1 MRIGT
6 RSSFLLL
13 LTTLFGIAAF
23 AWPLMIHQS
32 SGPNSAHN
40 GDAPWIF
47 VGLVPLLLAI
57 VMAELS
63 EGAIDA
69 KAVALLGILAACF
82 AALRVPSPGINGF
95 EPEWFLLILSARVF
109 GRGFG
114 FVLGAVAFFAS
125 ALITGGVGP
134 WLPFQMLAAAWVGF
148 GAGCLPPM
156 RGFPERLMLAGYGV
170 VSALVYG
177 LLTNFWFW
185 PFVGGSTTY
194 SFVPGLGTIEN
205 LHRFILFDLTTS
217 MGFDLTQGGDLRG
230 HGPGVGPAGPRCTA
244 PRLTPGGLR
253 AADPIHRQGGRR
265 ISSQSGR
272 AEGVQDDQAVKIVSL
287 LPSATEIVYALGLG
301 EHLRGVSFECDY
313 PEDARSVPVVSGTAL
328 PTDGSLGLS
337 FGHLWQIPVLAGA
350 LVWLFVARRSV
361 VSALLIAGGIGVV
374 VTLAGV
380 RV

>member
-1 MRIGT
+1 MTVMVPPRAARARGRLTPAIRFGS

-13 LTTLFGIAAF
+13 LTTLFGVAAF
-23 AWPLMIHQS
+23 CWPLLIHQT
-32 SGPNSAHN
+32 GGQNTAHS

-47 VGLVPLLLAI
+47 VGLLPLLLAI

-82 AALRVPSPGINGF
+82 AALRVASPGINGF
-95 EPEWFLLILSARVF
+95 EPEWFLLVLAARVF

-134 WLPFQMLAAAWVGF
+134 WLPFQMLAAGWVGF

-156 RGFPERLMLAGYGV
+156 RGFPERLLLAGYGA

-185 PFVGGSTTY
+185 PFVGSTTTY
-194 SFVPGLGTIEN
+194 SFVPGLGTVAN

-217 MGFDLTQGGDLRG
+217 MGFDLTRAVTCAVLILV
-230 HGPGVGPAGPRCTA
+230 VGR
-244 PRLTPGGLR
+244 
-253 AADPIHRQGGRR
+253 
-265 ISSQSGR
+265 
-272 AEGVQDDQAVKIVSL
+272 
-287 LPSATEIVYALGLG
+287 
-301 EHLRGVSFECDY
+301 
-313 PEDARSVPVVSGTAL
+313 
-328 PTDGSLGLS
+328 
-337 FGHLWQIPVLAGA
+337 PVLAA
-350 LVWLFVARRSV
+350 LRRASRRAAFEPQIDFTEESV
-361 VSALLIAGGIGVV
+361 SGGGM
-374 VTLAGV
+374 
-380 RV
+380 

>member
-1 MRIGT
+1 MTVSVPRSAPRPGRRRVPAVRIGT

-23 AWPLMIHQS
+23 AWPLLIHQS
-32 SGPNSAHN
+32 SGPDAAHN

-95 EPEWFLLILSARVF
+95 EPEWFLLVLSARVF

-114 FVLGAVAFFAS
+114 FVMGAVAFFAS
-125 ALITGGVGP
+125 GLITGGVGP

-170 VSALVYG
+170 VSALAYG
-177 LLTNFWFW
+177 LLVNFWFW

-194 SFVPGLGTIEN
+194 AFVPGLGTIEN

-217 MGFDLTQGGDLRG
+217 MGFDLT
-230 HGPGVGPAGPRCTA
+230 
-244 PRLTPGGLR
+244 R
-253 AADPIHRQGGRR
+253 AATCAVMVLVLGR
-265 ISSQSGR
+265 
-272 AEGVQDDQAVKIVSL
+272 
-287 LPSATEIVYALGLG
+287 
-301 EHLRGVSFECDY
+301 
-313 PEDARSVPVVSGTAL
+313 
-328 PTDGSLGLS
+328 
-337 FGHLWQIPVLAGA
+337 PVLAA
-350 LVWLFVARRSV
+350 LRRASHRAV
-361 VSALLIAGGIGVV
+361 FEPQIEFIGPAQGESAPDLDGDGSTG
-374 VTLAGV
+374 
-380 RV
+380 

>member
-1 MRIGT
+1 MSLPVPRPASQRERRLTPAVRLGT

-13 LTTLFGIAAF
+13 VTTLFGIAAF
-23 AWPLMIHQS
+23 AWPLLLHQS
-32 SGPNSAHN
+32 SSQNSAHN

-156 RGFPERLMLAGYGV
+156 RGFSERLMLAGYGV
-170 VSALVYG
+170 VAALAYG

-185 PFVGGSTTY
+185 PFVGSTTTY

-205 LHRFILFDLTTS
+205 LHRFLLFDLTTS
-217 MGFDLTQGGDLRG
+217 MGFDLT
-230 HGPGVGPAGPRCTA
+230 
-244 PRLTPGGLR
+244 R
-253 AADPIHRQGGRR
+253 AATCAVMVLVLGR
-265 ISSQSGR
+265 
-272 AEGVQDDQAVKIVSL
+272 
-287 LPSATEIVYALGLG
+287 
-301 EHLRGVSFECDY
+301 
-313 PEDARSVPVVSGTAL
+313 
-328 PTDGSLGLS
+328 
-337 FGHLWQIPVLAGA
+337 PVLAA
-350 LVWLFVARRSV
+350 LRRASRRAV
-361 VSALLIAGGIGVV
+361 FEPRIQFIPPAGGEKVAEAQEEG
-374 VTLAGV
+374 
-380 RV
+380 

>member
-1 MRIGT
+1 MTVSVPQPTARRGRRLTPAIRFGS
-6 RSSFLLL
+6 RSSFLLF
-13 LTTLFGIAAF
+13 LTTVFGIAAF
-23 AWPLMIHQS
+23 SWPLLIHQS
-32 SGPNSAHN
+32 SGANSAHS

-47 VGLVPLLLAI
+47 VGLIPLLLAI

-95 EPEWFLLILSARVF
+95 EPEWFLLILAARVF

-156 RGFPERLMLAGYGV
+156 RGFPERLLLAGYGV

-185 PFVGGSTTY
+185 PFVGGTTSTY
-194 SFVPGLGTIEN
+194 SFVPGLGTIAN

-217 MGFDLTQGGDLRG
+217 MGFDVT
-230 HGPGVGPAGPRCTA
+230 
-244 PRLTPGGLR
+244 R
-253 AADPIHRQGGRR
+253 AATCAVMVLVLGR
-265 ISSQSGR
+265 
-272 AEGVQDDQAVKIVSL
+272 
-287 LPSATEIVYALGLG
+287 
-301 EHLRGVSFECDY
+301 
-313 PEDARSVPVVSGTAL
+313 
-328 PTDGSLGLS
+328 
-337 FGHLWQIPVLAGA
+337 PVLAA
-350 LVWLFVARRSV
+350 LRRASRRAAFEPQV
-361 VSALLIAGGIGVV
+361 DFTQGPVSHGGP
-374 VTLAGV
+374 
-380 RV
+380 

>member
-1 MRIGT
+1 VTVTNARSAAQPERRLAPAVRIGT

-13 LTTLFGIAAF
+13 LTTVFGVVAF
-23 AWPLMIHQS
+23 AWPLMIHQHA
-32 SGPNSAHN
+32 GPNSAHN

-47 VGLVPLLLAI
+47 VALIPLLLAI

-95 EPEWFLLILSARVF
+95 EPEWFILILSARVF

-114 FVLGAVAFFAS
+114 FVLGAVALFAS

-148 GAGCLPPM
+148 GAGCLPPL

-185 PFVGGSTTY
+185 PFVGGTTTY
-194 SFVPGLGTIEN
+194 SFEPGLGNVEN
-205 LHRFILFDLTTS
+205 LHRFFLFDLTTS
-217 MGFDLTQGGDLRG
+217 MGFDLT
-230 HGPGVGPAGPRCTA
+230 
-244 PRLTPGGLR
+244 R
-253 AADPIHRQGGRR
+253 AVTSAVLILVLGR
-265 ISSQSGR
+265 
-272 AEGVQDDQAVKIVSL
+272 
-287 LPSATEIVYALGLG
+287 
-301 EHLRGVSFECDY
+301 
-313 PEDARSVPVVSGTAL
+313 
-328 PTDGSLGLS
+328 
-337 FGHLWQIPVLAGA
+337 PVLAA
-350 LVWLFVARRSV
+350 LRRASRRAVFDPQVDFVE
-361 VSALLIAGGIGVV
+361 
-374 VTLAGV
+374 
-380 RV
+380 